1 MIAKHL
7 KKTGIVNNDFESVVL
22 GRRTARFLD
31 PTYKVPREEIEE
43 IIKEA
48 MVATPSAID
57 SCPYKFLVIESDE
70 AKKKLD
76 DIMWPLDKSRTLQSS
91 FCIIP
96 MADRQWADRYD
107 DQVAGNEREC
117 PPYYAGLGPVVDF
130 LPTWLEILQANNGI
144 GLDKSV
150 NFQAGLVAQ
159 SLMIVA
165 RAHGLDTGFMD
176 AWSPE
181 QDLGKIFDVDMDR
194 YVAHGVIAFGKSV
207 GITHDNY
214 RPEIE
219 DAAEFL

>member
-1 MIAKHL
+1 MNAKHL

-31 PTYKVPREEIEE
+31 PSYKVSREEIEE

-70 AKKKLD
+70 AKRKVD
-76 DIMWPLDKSRTLQSS
+76 DIMWPGDKSRTLQSS

-96 MADRQWADRYD
+96 MADRNWIERYD
-107 DQVAGNEREC
+107 DQIEGNKREC
-117 PPYYAGLGPVVDF
+117 PSYYAGQGPVIEF
-130 LPTWLEILQANNGI
+130 APTWYEILSAGNGA

-194 YVAHGVIAFGKSV
+194 YIAQGVICFGKSV
-207 GITHDNY
+207 GITHDNF

-219 DAAEFL
+219 DAAMFL